1 MTPKLHVMDNECSKI
16 LSKFIESNGTKI
28 QLVEPHQHRVNAAER
43 AIQTF
48 KNHFIAGLCTVHP
61 QFPLQLWCELLP
73 HAEITLNLLRQA
85 RANSKLSAYAILEGE
100 FNFNKTPLAPPG
112 TKALIFD
119 DPKKRTSWAPRAKD
133 AWFVSPAM
141 KHYCCFKFFVP
152 SSKGFQV
159 AQTAK
164 FFPSFSKM
172 PTLTNEEY
180 AILTARELVNILKNL
195 KKRKTLKIKQA
206 HKEKTRRP
214 RKKM

>member
-1 MTPKLHVMDNECSKI
+1 M
-16 LSKFIESNGTKI
+16 
-28 QLVEPHQHRVNAAER
+28 
-43 AIQTF
+43 
-48 KNHFIAGLCTVHP
+48 GLCTVHP

-73 HAEITLNLLRQA
+73 HAEITLNLLQQSQ
-85 RANSKLSAYAILEGE
+85 ANSKLSAYAILEGK

-112 TKALIFD
+112 TKALFFD
-119 DPKKRTSWAPRAKD
+119 DPKKRTSWAPHAKD

-141 KHYCCFKFFVP
+141 KHYLCFKFFVP

-164 FFPSFSKM
+164 FFPSFYKM

-206 HKEKTRRP
+206 NKEKLVDLA
-214 RKKM
+214 KN